1 MAQQRPEPW
10 APWMGTEAR
19 LRRTASPSLVHYV
32 SRMKNLLGGLG
43 AFFLMTASA
52 NAGPPDRD
60 VLRVATWLVGSFDN
74 HAQAAA
80 DQAANA
86 PYQHDAAVMIGRPVD
101 DPVVFQD
108 GLYLYVE
115 SRRDGEPR
123 PYWQRVYRLKKSA
136 GQVRIE
142 VFKID
147 GQVLGPLGLEPQM
160 LSSLNPSDLKKEDG
174 CDVLLDIKRDEYVGS
189 TAPRSCRSD
198 YKGSAYVFS
207 TMRVTKDLVV
217 TLDRGYD
224 EKGIQTFGPSD
235 GRGYEFRRTEK

>member
-1 MAQQRPEPW
+1 MR
-10 APWMGTEAR
+10 
-19 LRRTASPSLVHYV
+19 SPSTGAPNYGAKGYL
-32 SRMKNLLGGLG
+32 SRMKKLPGVTV
-43 AFFLMTASA
+43 AFLFLTSIVS
-52 NAGPPDRD
+52 AGPPDRD
-60 VLRVATWLVGSFDN
+60 VVRAASWLVGAFDN
-74 HAQAAA
+74 RAQAAA
-80 DQAANA
+80 DVAGNTA
-86 PYQHDAAVMIGRPVD
+86 YQHDAAVMVGRPVE

-123 PYWQRVYRLKKSA
+123 PYWQRVYRLKKSG
-136 GQVRIE
+136 GQIRIE

-147 GQVLGPLGLEPQM
+147 GQILGPLGLDPQT
-160 LSSLNPSDLKKEDG
+160 LSSLNPSDLKKEEG

-224 EKGIQTFGPSD
+224 ERGIQTFGPSD
-235 GRGYEFRRTEK
+235 GRGYEFRRTVK